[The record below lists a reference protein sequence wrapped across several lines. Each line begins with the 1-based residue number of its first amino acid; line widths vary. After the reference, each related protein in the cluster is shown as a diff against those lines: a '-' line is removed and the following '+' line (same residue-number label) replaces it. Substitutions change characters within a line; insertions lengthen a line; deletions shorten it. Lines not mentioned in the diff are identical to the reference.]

1 MSREHRTETTFEQVA
16 EELAAV
22 SRPLLVDMV
31 QEGARRMLV
40 TALQIEVEAYIGEF
54 ATARDAGGRVMV
66 VRNGQER
73 ERAVATAAGVLAV
86 KAPRI
91 HDRREGE
98 RFGSTILPPYNCI
111 VTLGPSP
118 STTRRVMQ
126 WDPAGR
132 MSRPSLAS

>member
-40 TALQIEVEAYIGEF
+40 TALQIEVEASIGEF
-54 ATARDAGGRVMV
+54 AAARDAGGRVMV

-73 ERAVATAAGVLAV
+73 ERAVATAAGGTRGKGATDTRPPGGRAL
-86 KAPRI
+86 
-91 HDRREGE
+91 REH
-98 RFGSTILPPYNCI
+98 
-111 VTLGPSP
+111 
-118 STTRRVMQ
+118 
-126 WDPAGR
+126 DPAAVQLYRHPESVAVHYEAGDAVGPR
-132 MSRPSLAS
+132 WTHK